1 MSSRAINLRGDMQ
14 NTPTTNSEQSEYEV
28 IVALRDVTKSYPLGK
43 TVVHAVRGV
52 SLEIRQGEFSA
63 IAGPSG
69 SGKTTLLNM
78 IGCVDVSSTGDVVVS
93 GQKTNQLDDK
103 ALTNLRLF
111 KVGFIFQTFNL
122 VPVLTAYQNVEFPLL
137 LQKRHTK
144 AERDKRVRELMDE
157 VGLSDRLQNR
167 PGELSG
173 GQRQRVAI
181 ARALVTEPAIVLAD
195 EPTANLDTETGNN
208 IIDLMKRINTQRKTT
223 FIFSTHDPKVIRRAD
238 RVVWL
243 EDGRIATAPDSL
255 LMGH

>member
-1 MSSRAINLRGDMQ
+1 MQSS
-14 NTPTTNSEQSEYEV
+14 PTTTANSSDDV
-28 IVALRDVTKSYPLGK
+28 IVALRTVTKSYPLGK

-52 SLEIRQGEFSA
+52 SLEIRRGEFSA

-78 IGCVDVSSTGDVVVS
+78 IGCVDVSTTGDIIVA
-93 GQKTNQLDDK
+93 GQRTNELTDK
-103 ALTNLRLF
+103 ALTQLRLF

-137 LQKRHTK
+137 LQKQHTK
-144 AERDKRVRELMDE
+144 AERDAKVRSLMDE

-173 GQRQRVAI
+173 GQRQRVAV

-208 IIDLMKRINTQRKTT
+208 IIDLMKRINSQRGTT

-243 EDGRIATAPDSL
+243 EDGKIAETPESL

>member
-1 MSSRAINLRGDMQ
+1 MSSSAINLRGEMQ
-14 NTPTTNSEQSEYEV
+14 NTLSSDSKPTQSEV
-28 IVALRDVTKSYPLGK
+28 IVSLHEVTKSYPLGK
-43 TVVHAVRGV
+43 TIVEAVRGV
-52 SLEIRQGEFSA
+52 SIEIRRGEFSA

-78 IGCVDVSSTGDVVVS
+78 IGCVDVSTTGDVTVT

-137 LQKRHTK
+137 LQKKHTK
-144 AERDKRVRELMDE
+144 EERDARVRDVMED

-173 GQRQRVAI
+173 GQRQRVAV

-208 IIDLMKRINTQRKTT
+208 IIDMMKRINTERGTT

-238 RVVWL
+238 RVIWL
-243 EDGRIATAPDSL
+243 EDGRIATTPDSL

>member
-1 MSSRAINLRGDMQ
+1 MQ
-14 NTPTTNSEQSEYEV
+14 NTLTPDSELTESEV
-28 IVALRDVTKSYPLGK
+28 IVALHEVTKSYPLGK
-43 TVVHAVRGV
+43 TVVEAVRGV
-52 SLEIRQGEFSA
+52 SLEIRRGEFSA

-78 IGCVDVSSTGDVVVS
+78 IGCVDVSSTGDVTVA

-103 ALTNLRLF
+103 ELTNLRLF

-137 LQKRHTK
+137 LQKKYTK
-144 AERDKRVRELMDE
+144 AERDERVRDLMED

-173 GQRQRVAI
+173 GQRQRVAV

-208 IIDLMKRINTQRKTT
+208 IIDMMKRINTERGTT

-238 RVVWL
+238 RVIWL
-243 EDGRIATAPDSL
+243 EDGRVATAPDSL
-255 LMGH
+255 LMSH